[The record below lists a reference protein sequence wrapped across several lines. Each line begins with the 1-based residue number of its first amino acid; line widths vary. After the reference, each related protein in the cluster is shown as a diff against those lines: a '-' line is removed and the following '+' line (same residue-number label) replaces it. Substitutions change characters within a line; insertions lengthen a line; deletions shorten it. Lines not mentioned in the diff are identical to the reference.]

1 MFGEGVSEQ
10 TTIAASKASVSEMK
24 TNFKELATD

>member
-1 MFGEGVSEQ
+1 MFGEDVREQ
-10 TTIAASKASVSEMK
+10 IAMAASKASVSEMK